1 MSNRI
6 MKKTFASALA
16 IISAATFVPGSVI
29 GTTIA
34 PVAITA
40 SAEVVSGNYTY
51 EELSDGTISIT
62 KYSGTESKVEI
73 PVKIDGKTVTK
84 IGNQAFMGNKNITE
98 VNYRNDALTS
108 IGEFAFCS
116 CTSLKTVLIR
126 SDASKTTIGRGAFAS
141 CTSLEDIDLICN
153 FEAIEEGTFQRC
165 ASLTC
170 FLIPTNVKY
179 IGTGA
184 FQECTNL
191 EKVGISGTTVGK
203 KAFYN
208 CEKLTTIEYMS
219 DVVDIKDYAFY
230 GCSSLSKLSE
240 CPELETIGDY
250 AFFGCSSLSE
260 LSDGYQSLKT
270 IGNSAFGSCTALTE
284 LNLIPFTKL
293 TSIGNDA
300 FANCKLLETAV
311 FPENLTT
318 LGKRTFANCHALKN
332 VELNSKKLTTIPQA
346 AFATTGITEIKIPEG
361 VTDIDDAAFY
371 TCKSLTKVT
380 LPKSVTTIGD
390 KAFGACTSLKN
401 VVYNGTKAQLAAISV
416 GTDNKALTGAA
427 ITYNN
432 NSSSSAYPVVTNILY
447 NTQYHQF
454 QLTWSP
460 VQGAQN
466 YGIAVYLA
474 GRWKVQTQNI
484 SASNTTFVSPKLTP
498 GKSYKVVVAA
508 KVNGKWDTSNLSKR
522 AVTVTIK

>member
-16 IISAATFVPGSVI
+16 IISAATFVPSSVI

-40 SAEVVSGNYTY
+40 SAEAVSGDYTY
-51 EELSDGTISIT
+51 EELSNGTICIT
-62 KYSGTESKVEI
+62 KYTGTESKVEI

-84 IGNQAFMGNKNITE
+84 IGDQAFMGNKNITE
-98 VNYRNDALTS
+98 VSCSNDSLTS

-116 CTSLKTVLIR
+116 CTSLKTVNFY
-126 SDASKTTIGRGAFAS
+126 SNASKTTIGRGAFAS
-141 CTSLEDIDLICN
+141 CTSLDDIDLTVN
-153 FEAIEEGTFQRC
+153 YDAIEEGTFQRC
-165 ASLTC
+165 TSLPC
-170 FLIPTNVKY
+170 FYVKPAVKY
-179 IGTGA
+179 IGTSA
-184 FQECTNL
+184 FQGCTNIKKL
-191 EKVGISGTTVGK
+191 SFHGATSIGK
-203 KAFYN
+203 KAFYE
-208 CEKLTTIEYMS
+208 CENLSTIES
-219 DVVDIKDYAFY
+219 IDNDANFVD
-230 GCSSLSKLSE
+230 
-240 CPELETIGDY
+240 IGDY

-260 LSDGYQSLKT
+260 LPGKSELKT
-270 IGNSAFGSCTALTE
+270 IGNSAFGSCTALTK
-284 LNLIPFTKL
+284 LDLHNYSNL

-318 LGKRTFANCHALKN
+318 LGKRTFANCHALKE

-401 VVYNGTKAQLAAISV
+401 VEYNGTKAQLAAIAV
-416 GTDNKALTGAA
+416 GSDNTALTGAA

-432 NSSSSAYPVVTNILY
+432 SSTSTYPVVTNVLY
-447 NTQYHQF
+447 NSQYHQF
-454 QLTWSP
+454 QLTWTP
-460 VQGAQN
+460 VDGAQN

-474 GRWKVQTQNI
+474 GRWKVQTQSI
-484 SASNTTFVSPKLTP
+484 AASNTTFVSPKLTP